1 MGREKFPLPSNRII
15 SKFRKR
21 DKNLFV
27 EKMKSKS
34 MKEIKISQSVA
45 SLLGNLENRDPIS
58 VKRRKEPEVD
68 IEDVRKSMKC
78 KWRGSW

>member
-1 MGREKFPLPSNRII
+1 
-15 SKFRKR
+15 
-21 DKNLFV
+21 
-27 EKMKSKS
+27 MKSKS